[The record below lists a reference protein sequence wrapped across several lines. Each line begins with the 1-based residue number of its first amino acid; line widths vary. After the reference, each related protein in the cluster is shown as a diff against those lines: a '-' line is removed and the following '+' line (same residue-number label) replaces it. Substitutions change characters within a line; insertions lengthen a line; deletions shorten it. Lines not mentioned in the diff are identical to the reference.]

1 MNRKIAVSIALGA
14 AVLGTS
20 MAGTAPAQ
28 ATAPGSVAPAAIRLS
43 IPQVSPQASLVQ
55 VTTRSKARLSPA
67 RIKADAVQI
76 TAVSPYKPGTV
87 SYSKWYAKQYMW
99 LRYKWG
105 AAQFRALD
113 FIYTHESGWLHRIA
127 NGGGSG
133 AYGIPQALPGNK
145 MAVMGSDWRTNP
157 QTQIKWGL
165 DYIKQVYRS
174 PIGARSFWGSH
185 SWY

>member
-43 IPQVSPQASLVQ
+43 IPQASPQASLVQ

-87 SYSKWYAKQYMW
+87 SYSKWYAKQYMM
-99 LRYKWG
+99 LRYGWG
-105 AAQFRALD
+105 ADQFKALD
-113 FIYTHESGWLHRIA
+113 FIFTHESGWKHRIA
-127 NGGGSG
+127 NSGSG
-133 AYGIPQALPGNK
+133 AYGIPQSLPGRK
-145 MAVMGSDWRTNP
+145 MATMGSDWRTNP
-157 QTQIKWGL
+157 ETQIKWGL
-165 DYIKQVYRS
+165 EYIKQAYGS
-174 PIGARSFWGSH
+174 PIRARAFWGSH